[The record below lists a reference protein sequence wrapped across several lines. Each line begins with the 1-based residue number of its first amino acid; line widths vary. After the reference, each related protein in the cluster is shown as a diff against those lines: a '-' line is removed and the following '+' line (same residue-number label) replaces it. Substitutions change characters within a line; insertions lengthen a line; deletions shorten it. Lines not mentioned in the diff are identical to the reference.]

1 MEEQIPSIAA
11 NKGKKLEI
19 EFDGQKYL
27 RLPIKTPLL
36 TEKTDLLE
44 TVRKYAGPYL
54 KPGDLLFV
62 SEKVVCVTQGRI
74 INMNDIKPTKLA
86 RFLARKVHNNYGTK
100 DFKGFGH
107 GTPMAMQLFIEEAG
121 VLRVLFAAAV
131 TAVTRPLGIKG
142 AFYLICGKMAKSVDC
157 PMSFSILEYAHY
169 AKLAPEDPDGVARKL
184 KAEFGNE
191 TVILDANYIGA
202 FSLGKSTGA
211 ISEKFIGKLF
221 RDNPLGQADE
231 MTPIC
236 IARKA

>member
-1 MEEQIPSIAA
+1 MPNIVP

-36 TEKTDLLE
+36 TEKTDLVE

-62 SEKVVCVTQGRI
+62 SEKVVCVTQERI
-74 INMNDIKPTKLA
+74 INMNDVKPTKLA

-121 VLRVLFAAAV
+121 IPRVLFAAAV

-169 AKLAPEDPDGVARKL
+169 AKLAPKDPDGVARKL

-202 FSLGKSTGA
+202 FSLGKSTRA
-211 ISEKFIGKLF
+211 LSEKFIGKLF

-236 IARKA
+236 IVRKA

>member
-1 MEEQIPSIAA
+1 MPNIVP
-11 NKGKKLEI
+11 NKGKRLEI

-36 TEKTDLLE
+36 TEKTDLVE

-74 INMNDIKPTKLA
+74 INMNDVKPTKLA

-121 VLRVLFAAAV
+121 IPRVLFAAAV

-169 AKLAPEDPDGVARKL
+169 AKLAPKDPDGVARKL

-202 FSLGKSTGA
+202 FSLGKSTRA
-211 ISEKFIGKLF
+211 LSEKFIGKLF

-236 IARKA
+236 IVRKA

>member
-1 MEEQIPSIAA
+1 MTEILSIVP

-36 TEKTDLLE
+36 SEKTDLAE
-44 TVRKYAGPYL
+44 TIRKYAGPYL

-74 INMNDIKPTKLA
+74 INMNDVKPTKLA
-86 RFLARKVHNNYGTK
+86 RLLARRVRTGYGTAN
-100 DFKGFGH
+100 FRGFGH
-107 GTPMAMQLFIEEAG
+107 STPQAMQLFIDEAG
-121 VLRVLFAAAV
+121 IPRVLFATAIAAL
-131 TAVTRPLGIKG
+131 TRPLGIKG

-157 PMSFSILEYAHY
+157 PMSFAILEYAHY
-169 AKLAPEDPDGVARKL
+169 AKLAPKDPDGVARKL

-202 FSLGKSTGA
+202 FSLGKSTRA
-211 ISEKFIGKLF
+211 LSEKFIGKLF

-236 IARKA
+236 IVRKA

>member
-1 MEEQIPSIAA
+1 MPNIVP

-36 TEKTDLLE
+36 TEKTDLVE

-74 INMNDIKPTKLA
+74 INMNDVKPTKLA

-121 VLRVLFAAAV
+121 IPRVLFAAAV

-169 AKLAPEDPDGVARKL
+169 AKLAPKDPDGVARKL

-202 FSLGKSTGA
+202 FSLGKSTRA
-211 ISEKFIGKLF
+211 LSEKFIGKLF

-236 IARKA
+236 IVRKA